1 MLALVMTLSVNGI
14 SAQAA
19 TSSEGIRITDEK
31 ITTETTSIHVN
42 LDRVA
47 STGILRVVEMEADE
61 VYEEGKLNTYT
72 SLNLSFM
79 GNLQEGDNVLTL
91 SASPSEGMKV
101 VAVMRDA
108 GQDETVDYVSNAL
121 IVEKA
126 GSGSEQ
132 PTTPE
137 GDISKNCSVKLLRTE
152 SFTEADTSVDVEVNL
167 DPSLTDG
174 CYMTIFGYS
183 SNMSFDPDMVYNERL
198 WSGKVSSGT
207 ITCTFNQKLQKYHN
221 VIACLNVPVGED
233 NYRSVVS
240 QAIEVVDE
248 NGSGFQDYTYP
259 DVKIDEDTLVEGATT
274 LHITLTGDE
283 RLFAAAQA
291 GQTSITCA
299 VGQYPADE
307 TFDFEGEHQIS
318 LAGNID
324 GSQSFS
330 GKEITLNEP
339 LKAGYRVRAVVY
351 WSQNKDIFLAKGN
364 DYEEAF
370 HRPDDSVPVSAASS
384 ADDPEV
390 TVGTIT
396 EGKDFAVT
404 LKGDAPSGSML
415 IIKSYPADTEAFAMN
430 QGTLVA
436 AVQNAEAGTITVSPN
451 AGSVSAGRKV
461 VVFWHNAG
469 NIIASSE
476 PVTVQEPVPF
486 EVTTDGM
493 LLAGATSVTFHVKA
507 LVAVNDNNIN
517 VTRLCRIA
525 GDGKPDTANP
535 LAVRY
540 RQNPG
545 DITFD
550 GLDALQAGDRV
561 CLSFTYMKD
570 DQVKNFTS
578 DVFPVVAEDS
588 IIIQQT
594 SFTTDAKN
602 ADIVVKG
609 CEVFQDGY
617 LFVSVGAPGA
627 DKDSR
632 TRLAS
637 VKFTGEGTYTVT
649 FSGNVQLKAG
659 QTILA
664 YLYKYD
670 ADADR
675 IDTKEATEIP
685 VTVRYSDEYLSLG
698 DEFYCDVSI
707 YQFSAEYTDDEFE
720 KNELWENY
728 NKTKV
733 VAKANSRQ
741 GALTNGSLKIPV
753 LSSAKLNAGDR
764 LIIKLRLPHTEWE
777 GEEVDYI
784 FTSIPVL
791 PAGEET
797 PDYKV
802 VLYNLGDDSSRGD
815 RVRKILD
822 KIGVPTET
830 MEYAHLNETVGY
842 LAGLDGYEAAKS
854 AWTGATF
861 DAEFMLLCNLPESLL
876 DRFLDEMQANGLRI
890 DHKAIVTEYNREY
903 EFHELIEDIK
913 EEHNTFQVL
922 IALNSLV
929 KDAEK
934 LDEKVYGTSK
944 DWQAFRKAIADAN
957 AVIGSYEP
965 SEEELTAAYNA
976 LKELYLRLT
985 EKKEMQGTAII
996 TVEQNE
1002 NGTYRLTASVKGGV
1016 ERAAYEYRWRTGETG
1031 PVVDQ
1036 VSAEN
1041 LIGSTVEVSR
1051 EDLYGTLKAQLQV
1064 PEAPKAAIIA
1074 GTDYM
1079 KVTWNAPVQ
1088 ADNQPL
1094 PENYVVSVYKE
1105 GVLVKEITCAGDATE
1120 ALVDGLEVQTG
1131 YIVKVAAVSPVG
1143 RSDRAVLAA
1152 QTQEKPSI
1160 NPGDNGNQ
1168 DNGNGNNN
1176 GGQNGGN
1183 SNNGNNGNG
1192 SNTNNGSNGSNGNN
1206 SNGSGNGS
1214 SGNNSN
1220 GSGNSSGGSGPNGS
1234 GSSSSN
1240 TDNGGSSSC
1249 AVKTG
1254 DNTPWELYLAG
1265 LLASAAIAAAV
1276 SRKRRAK

>member
-1 MLALVMTLSVNGI
+1 M
-14 SAQAA
+14 
-19 TSSEGIRITDEK
+19 
-31 ITTETTSIHVN
+31 
-42 LDRVA
+42 
-47 STGILRVVEMEADE
+47 
-61 VYEEGKLNTYT
+61 
-72 SLNLSFM
+72 
-79 GNLQEGDNVLTL
+79 
-91 SASPSEGMKV
+91 
-101 VAVMRDA
+101 
-108 GQDETVDYVSNAL
+108 
-121 IVEKA
+121 
-126 GSGSEQ
+126 
-132 PTTPE
+132 
-137 GDISKNCSVKLLRTE
+137 
-152 SFTEADTSVDVEVNL
+152 
-167 DPSLTDG
+167 
-174 CYMTIFGYS
+174 
-183 SNMSFDPDMVYNERL
+183 
-198 WSGKVSSGT
+198 
-207 ITCTFNQKLQKYHN
+207 
-221 VIACLNVPVGED
+221 
-233 NYRSVVS
+233 
-240 QAIEVVDE
+240 
-248 NGSGFQDYTYP
+248 
-259 DVKIDEDTLVEGATT
+259 
-274 LHITLTGDE
+274 
-283 RLFAAAQA
+283 
-291 GQTSITCA
+291 
-299 VGQYPADE
+299 
-307 TFDFEGEHQIS
+307 
-318 LAGNID
+318 
-324 GSQSFS
+324 
-330 GKEITLNEP
+330 
-339 LKAGYRVRAVVY
+339 
-351 WSQNKDIFLAKGN
+351 
-364 DYEEAF
+364 
-370 HRPDDSVPVSAASS
+370 
-384 ADDPEV
+384 
-390 TVGTIT
+390 GTIT
-396 EGKDFAVT
+396 EGKDFEVT

-507 LVAVNDNNIN
+507 IGVEENENIN
-517 VTRLCRIA
+517 IASLCRIA
-525 GDGKPDTANP
+525 SDGKPDTANP

-540 RQNPG
+540 GQKPG
-545 DITFD
+545 DITFE
-550 GLDALQAGDRV
+550 GLDALQAGERL
-561 CLSFTYMKD
+561 CLSLRYQNGDKTFI
-570 DQVKNFTS
+570 S
-578 DVFPVVAEDS
+578 DAFPVVAEDS
-588 IIIQQT
+588 IMVQQT
-594 SFTTDAKN
+594 SFTTDARS
-602 ADIVVKG
+602 ADVVVKG
-609 CEVFQDGY
+609 CDNLKGGR
-617 LFVSVGAPGA
+617 LIAAVGRSGA
-627 DKDSR
+627 DSDSR
-632 TRLAS
+632 QQIAS
-637 VKFTGEGTYTVT
+637 VPFTGEGNYTLS
-649 FSGNVQLKAG
+649 FYENVKLQAG
-659 QTILA
+659 QTVLV
-664 YLYKYD
+664 YLYKYVD
-670 ADADR
+670 EGDDGR
-675 IDTKEATEIP
+675 IYTKEAAEIP
-685 VTVRYSDEYLSLG
+685 VTGDLPTVEPKVGIVTSQVRADRKDVWVQTEFSEQLTAKLALYCHEGTTYTEADRIYYNAISNSSSSQKVTFGDGKLTAGKYLTAELEVSDGTKAVSKSVLIETVPEKQKPTAYILTKPEKLTAGITGITASMTIDTSTNDASYKLYQYTTDTFDVAAAETLCSGVLYSSTTNQKLYVGVGNLKAGAKLLLIVTADGVEGRSQEMTVLPSPDWGTPYAAFDVSAVAADSTEIPLTVQYSDEYLSLG
-698 DEFYCDVSI
+698 DEFYCDVSV
-707 YQFSAEYTDDEFE
+707 YQFSAAYTDDEFE

-861 DAEFMLLCNLPESLL
+861 DTEFMLLCNLPESLL

-944 DWQAFRKAIADAN
+944 DWQALQQAIADAN

-965 SEEELTAAYNA
+965 SEEELTTAYHT
-976 LKELYLRLT
+976 LKELYLSVT
-985 EKKEMQGTAII
+985 EKKEIQGTAII
-996 TVEQNE
+996 TVEKNE
-1002 NGTYRLTASVKGGV
+1002 NGTYRLTASVKDGV
-1016 ERAAYEYRWRTGETG
+1016 ERAEYEYRWRTGETG
-1031 PVVDQ
+1031 PVLDQ
-1036 VSAEN
+1036 VSAEA
-1041 LIGSTVEVSR
+1041 LIGSTVEVGR

-1064 PEAPKAAIIA
+1064 PEAPAATVIA

-1079 KVTWNAPVQ
+1079 KVTWNAPAQ

-1094 PENYVVSVYKE
+1094 PESYVVSVYKD

-1152 QTQEKPSI
+1152 QTQEKPSV
-1160 NPGDNGNQ
+1160 NPGDNDNKGDNGNQ
-1168 DNGNGNNN
+1168 NGGNGNNGNDNN

-1183 SNNGNNGNG
+1183 SNNGNNA
-1192 SNTNNGSNGSNGNN
+1192 NNGNNSNANNGGNGSNGNN

-1214 SGNNSN
+1214 SGSN
-1220 GSGNSSGGSGPNGS
+1220 GGSGS
-1234 GSSSSN
+1234 GSSN
-1240 TDNGGSSSC
+1240 TDNGGSSSG

-1265 LLASAAIAAAV
+1265 LLASAAIASAV